1 MQRLIIRHRYYPF
14 GNIFSNKVFIAA
26 STCTSSNLVSIKL
39 CLDLKVETVIPL
51 PIRFMASVTSGS
63 NNGSSL
69 RVGKNNKQLVVSDE
83 TTRVEQIKLLDASE
97 DAYGGVVVDMKDP
110 MDSESFAYLLRA
122 SISQWRLQGKKG
134 VWIKLPIEL
143 VNLVEATVQEGFRY
157 HHAEPSYLM
166 LVKWISKTEDTLPAN
181 ASHRIGIGAFVMND
195 MGEVLVVQEKNG
207 KFKGTGV
214 WKFPTG
220 VVDQGEDICMAALR
234 EVKEEAGIETE
245 FLEILAFRQSHK
257 SFFGKSDLFFLCMLR
272 PLSFDIQKQDTEIEA
287 AKWMPLEEYAAQPFN
302 QKREQFSKIANICL
316 EKKKNNYTGFSAA
329 PSTTAFSSKKNYL
342 YFNNNGNN
350 NLKQ

>member
-1 MQRLIIRHRYYPF
+1 M
-14 GNIFSNKVFIAA
+14 S
-26 STCTSSNLVSIKL
+26 
-39 CLDLKVETVIPL
+39 
-51 PIRFMASVTSGS
+51 SVTSGS
-63 NNGSSL
+63 NKCSSL
-69 RVGKNNKQLVVSDE
+69 WVGKNNKQLVVSDE
-83 TTRVEQIKLLDASE
+83 ITRVEQIKLLDASE
-97 DAYGGVVVDMKDP
+97 DAYEGVMVDMKDP

-143 VNLVEATVQEGFRY
+143 VNLVEAAVQEGFRY

-181 ASHRIGIGAFVMND
+181 ASHRIAIGAFVMND

-220 VVDQGEDICMAALR
+220 FVDQGEDICTAALREVKEEAGEKNGKFKGTGVWKFPTGFVDQGEDICTAALR

-257 SFFGKSDLFFLCMLR
+257 SFFGKSDLFFVCMLR
-272 PLSFDIQKQDTEIEA
+272 PLSFDIQKQDSEIEA
-287 AKWMPLEEYAAQPFN
+287 AKWMPIEEYAAQPFN
-302 QKREQFSKIANICL
+302 QKREQFNKIANICL
-316 EKKKNNYTGFSAA
+316 EKKKNNYTGFSAT

>member
-1 MQRLIIRHRYYPF
+1 MY
-14 GNIFSNKVFIAA
+14 
-26 STCTSSNLVSIKL
+26 
-39 CLDLKVETVIPL
+39 LKFEAVIPF
-51 PIRFMASVTSGS
+51 PIRFMSSVTSGS

-69 RVGKNNKQLVVSDE
+69 WVGKNNKQLVVSDE
-83 TTRVEQIKLLDASE
+83 ITRVEQIKLLDASE
-97 DAYGGVVVDMKDP
+97 DAYEGVMVDMKDP

-143 VNLVEATVQEGFRY
+143 VKLVEAAVQEGFRY

-181 ASHRIGIGAFVMND
+181 ASHRIAIGAFVMND
-195 MGEVLVVQEKNG
+195 MREVLVVQEKNG

-220 VVDQGEDICMAALR
+220 FVDQGEDICTAALR

-245 FLEILAFRQSHK
+245 FLEILAFR
-257 SFFGKSDLFFLCMLR
+257 FVLCLHAKA
-272 PLSFDIQKQDTEIEA
+272 SVFDIQKQDSEIEA
-287 AKWMPLEEYAAQPFN
+287 AKWMPIEEYAAQPFN
-302 QKREQFSKIANICL
+302 QKREQFNKIANICL
-316 EKKKNNYTGFSAA
+316 EKKNNNYTGFSAA
-329 PSTTAFSSKKNYL
+329 LSTTAFSSKKNYL
-342 YFNNNGNN
+342 YLNNNGNN